1 MPSLQGSP
9 RRDVRRRLVA
19 AGYASEAVATGA
31 AQTAAGSA
39 DRRVGLYAQKALP
52 EHHASAA
59 TWIPVRTI
67 PFLAAVVGL
76 LMPSAALTAV
86 AFLDTR
92 VASLLA
98 SLGDRWENT
107 AAAVRYLVDLRSP
120 QGCAAAAGL
129 AGFLLAAALA
139 TATRNVRRHRLD
151 DHQGRYRAWGWLSLL
166 LAIAGFG
173 FAFPLGPLFSTLLTD
188 ATGWN
193 LHTAGQGWWTLL
205 VTATVMPVGLWA
217 VLPLTQRLATGFW
230 LFSALASWLLAEG
243 IRLGLVAGWQ
253 PAMEPFATAAAWQA
267 AADALQVFVPA
278 LAAVGTL
285 VASRSVIREARGLV
299 KPQMARSTRAVRQ
312 MPDANDQ
319 AASWM
324 TGEEAH
330 GNTAPANST
339 PDDTDASEPIGGY
352 AETEATAD
360 DWGEAFDEQDGP
372 QDEPSRLHE
381 SGDSIS
387 SRPTATA
394 SPAVDNSGDD
404 VHLSKAERRRL
415 RKLARRNR
423 AA

>member
-9 RRDVRRRLVA
+9 RRDVRRRLVV
-19 AGYASEAVATGA
+19 AGYASEAPATGA
-31 AQTAAGSA
+31 MYTAGGSA

-59 TWIPVRTI
+59 TWIPVRTL
-67 PFLAAVVGL
+67 PFLAAALGL
-76 LMPSAALTAV
+76 LMPSAALTTV
-86 AFLDTR
+86 AFLDSR

-98 SLGDRWENT
+98 SLDDRWENT
-107 AAAVRYLVDLRSP
+107 AAAVRYLIDMRSP
-120 QGCAAAAGL
+120 QGCAAAVGL

-139 TATRNVRRHRLD
+139 IATRNVRRHRLD

-173 FAFPLGPLFSTLLTD
+173 FVFPLGPLFSTMMTD

-205 VTATVMPVGLWA
+205 VAATVIPVGLWA

-230 LFSALASWLLAEG
+230 LFSALASWLLADG
-243 IRLGLVAGWQ
+243 IWLGLAAGWQ
-253 PAMEPFATAAAWQA
+253 PSMEPYATAAAWQA
-267 AADALQVFVPA
+267 AADALRVFVPA

-299 KPQMARSTRAVRQ
+299 KPRMARSGKTVRQ
-312 MPDANDQ
+312 KPTAHDQ
-319 AASWM
+319 AASPM
-324 TGEEAH
+324 TDEEAH
-330 GNTAPANST
+330 RKTAHPSSMS
-339 PDDTDASEPIGGY
+339 DDTDTSEPIGGDT
-352 AETEATAD
+352 ETEAT
-360 DWGEAFDEQDGP
+360 EDEWVEGFEEHDSP
-372 QDEPSRLHE
+372 REE
-381 SGDSIS
+381 SPRPRENGDSIAS
-387 SRPTATA
+387 SPTATA
-394 SPAVDNSGDD
+394 SPAVDNNGDD
-404 VHLSKAERRRL
+404 LRLSKAERRRQ